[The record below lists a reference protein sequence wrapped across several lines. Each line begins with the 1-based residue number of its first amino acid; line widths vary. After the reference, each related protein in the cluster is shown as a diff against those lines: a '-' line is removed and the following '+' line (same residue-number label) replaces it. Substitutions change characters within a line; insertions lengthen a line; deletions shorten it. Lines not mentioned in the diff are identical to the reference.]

1 VPNIKSAKKRVLVI
15 EKKSMENKM
24 IVSAVKTAIKKI
36 NVEIIAGKSNEA
48 EALMPATF
56 AIIDSAVSKGVM
68 HINNAANKKSAIA
81 KKINALK
88 NTPVVNA

>member
-24 IVSAVKTAIKKI
+24 IISAVKTAIKKI
-36 NVEIIAGKSNEA
+36 NVEITAGKATEA
-48 EALMPATF
+48 TNLLSATF
-56 AIIDSAVSKGVM
+56 AQIDSAVSKGVI
-68 HINNAANKKSAIA
+68 HKNNAANKKSAIA

-88 NTPVVNA
+88 NAPASNA